1 MTQYY
6 KVVDEYHGGY
16 FSVYAAGRFR
26 TKYNINEWTKATTGG
41 LLVFENLEA
50 AKTFANNHTC
60 ACFGRLYFRIFK
72 CEVEQPVELPPYR
85 SDSGMWRSDF
95 IAKFWDK
102 NISVEGLRWDT
113 ASSISVEISQWPD
126 HTAAFKR
133 VKITEQIYP

>member
-6 KVVDEYHGGY
+6 KVVDEYPDGY

-26 TKYNINEWTKATTGG
+26 TKYNINEWTEATIGG
-41 LLVFENLEA
+41 LLVFENLKA
-50 AKTFANNHTC
+50 AKTFANNGGED
-60 ACFGRLYFRIFK
+60 FNGFRIFK

-85 SDSGMWRSDF
+85 SDSGIWRSDF

-126 HTAAFKR
+126 HIAAFKR

>member
-6 KVVDEYHGGY
+6 KVVDKYHDGY
-16 FSVYAAGRFR
+16 FSVYAAGRFF
-26 TKYNINEWTKATTGG
+26 TKYNINEWTEATTGG

-50 AKTFANNHTC
+50 AKTFVNN
-60 ACFGRLYFRIFK
+60 RRYFHIFK
-72 CEVEQPVELPPYR
+72 CEVEQPVDLPPYR

>member
-6 KVVDEYHGGY
+6 KVVAEYHDGY
-16 FSVYAAGRFR
+16 FSVYAAGRFF
-26 TKYNINEWTKATTGG
+26 TKYNINEWTEATIGG

-50 AKTFANNHTC
+50 AKTFANNGGED
-60 ACFGRLYFRIFK
+60 FNGFRIFK

-102 NISVEGLRWDT
+102 NISVEELR
-113 ASSISVEISQWPD
+113 SRLHVEISQWPD